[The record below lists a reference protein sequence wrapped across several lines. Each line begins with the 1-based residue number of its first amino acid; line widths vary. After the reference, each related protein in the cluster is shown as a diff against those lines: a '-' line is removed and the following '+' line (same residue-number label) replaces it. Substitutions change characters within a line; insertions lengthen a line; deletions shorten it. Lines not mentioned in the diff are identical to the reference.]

1 MAKSKTI
8 DLLVIT
14 PERQVLETTTDSVVI
29 PAHDGELG
37 VLRDRA
43 PLMCELGIGQL
54 RYRENGGLR
63 RMFIDGGFAQVNQ
76 NSVTV
81 LTNAAVSA
89 EQITSEMLADA
100 ERPAEGSHATGP
112 QTAEARQRAQRRAGV
127 LRGLRRES

>member
-54 RYRENGGLR
+54 RYRENGDVR

-100 ERPAEGSHATGP
+100 ERPAEGSDATGP
-112 QTAEARQRAQRRAGV
+112 QAAEARQRAQRRAGV